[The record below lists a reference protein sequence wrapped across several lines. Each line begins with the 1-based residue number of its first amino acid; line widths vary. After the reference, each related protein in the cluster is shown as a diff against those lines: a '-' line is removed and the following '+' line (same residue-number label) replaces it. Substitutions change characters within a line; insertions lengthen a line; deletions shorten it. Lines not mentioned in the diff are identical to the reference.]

1 MKITIDESQCLKH
14 HLTIDEALILLSLR
28 IKDLDNTVTNLEARS
43 IINDGKPTP
52 QWSDILDD
60 ILASSSGDI
69 NDEQRLQNLAQQMR
83 DLYPRGKMPGTP
95 YYYRCNNREVILK
108 LKKFFQTYGNYP
120 DDKIL
125 EATERYVASFQGN
138 YKYLPLIKYFIMKD
152 KLRLGEDGQQHVS
165 PESSLATYL
174 ENKDDTTLIT
184 ASDDWLTTV
193 RN

>member
-28 IKDLDNTVTNLEARS
+28 IKDLDNAITNLEARS

>member
-1 MKITIDESQCLKH
+1 MKITLDESQCLKH

-28 IKDLDNTVTNLEARS
+28 IKDLDSAITNLEARS

>member
-1 MKITIDESQCLKH
+1 MKITLDESQCLKH

-28 IKDLDNTVTNLEARS
+28 IKDLDNAITNLEARS